1 MMKKHNLL
9 LASTVAI
16 LPLVPSCEEKQPSG
30 QPEEPKAAEAPTPA
44 QENEYLQRGDKASK
58 ALMASLGSK
67 LKAAMKSGGPE
78 NALTI
83 CQQLAM
89 PSTDAVSAD
98 FAGLTI
104 SRVSNKPRNPKNQPG
119 SLDQEVLTA
128 WEKQLASGEAKPA
141 DVVRYKEDQ
150 TAVFYRPIM
159 TQGICL
165 KCHGDPST
173 FSEGLATKLKKAY
186 PGDKATGYRAGQL
199 RGAFRVEF
207 SGE

>member
-67 LKAAMKSGGPE
+67 LKAA
-78 NALTI
+78 
-83 CQQLAM
+83 
-89 PSTDAVSAD
+89 
-98 FAGLTI
+98 I